1 MKTRKW
7 YLVFRTCDPY
17 QDQNKFAQCLRSK
30 NSFSIFCPRQS
41 WSFCNIFISQE
52 GFKPSDHRC
61 TPLQPRFQVQQ
72 SGKWLWFF
80 HHHLLKITN
89 YFLSIITYV
98 AFKMKVSPCQSLG
111 KSMHYGIRAMGAM
124 SFRISELCLSFSSH
138 PNISD
143 RNFNLVHHFICVQI
157 L

>member
-1 MKTRKW
+1 MFKIQK
-7 YLVFRTCDPY
+7 LFLIFR
-17 QDQNKFAQCLRSK
+17 
-30 NSFSIFCPRQS
+30 PRLS

-98 AFKMKVSPCQSLG
+98 AFKMKVSPCHSLG
-111 KSMHYGIRAMGAM
+111 QSMHYEIRAIGAM
-124 SFRISELCLSFSSH
+124 SFRISEFCLPFFPC

-143 RNFNLVHHFICVQI
+143 GNFNFVHHFFRMQI
-157 L
+157 FQINEKGPVELGANEEEGESES